1 MGLKLLGNDNEKFS
15 RIIGMK
21 TTNKIDSHH
30 LFEIKKGRFV
40 KMPRSPVVK
49 EKIAIIPS
57 RTGNIIEII
66 RS

>member
-30 LFEIKKGRFV
+30 LFEIKKGRLV
-40 KMPRSPVVK
+40 RIPRSPMVK
-49 EKIAIIPS
+49 KNIAIIPS
-57 RTGNIIEII
+57 SIGNI